1 MPEDN
6 EKQNLKES
14 YTNKYY
20 KCYVFMISLVSLSK
34 HTYNKI
40 QFTILLIA

>member
-20 KCYVFMISLVSLSK
+20 ECYVLMISLVSLSN
-34 HTYNKI
+34 HT
-40 QFTILLIA
+40 